1 MTGIS
6 PIGMELIFYGV
17 FPGSI
22 SDSNTTK
29 KSVVISWV
37 DEEYEIMSDRGFF
50 KQDLSEK

>member
-1 MTGIS
+1 MAGIS
-6 PIGMELIFYGV
+6 PIGIELIFYDV